1 MGTCTGSSFINNLHN
16 NFHELHKVIMKLSP
30 AAPLFGAAVAA
41 FFPGASASASAD
53 KTFKL
58 CLMPTAFGAGISD
71 AHDDALMLGTTPD
84 EESSFI
90 DMINC
95 SRKTICEY
103 DYRTCQILDE
113 QCQGVC
119 VWVGTKQDGYCT
131 GGSSRSCKSILDID
145 SCHNDGC
152 VWSNNACRNPS
163 PTFTCSD
170 YNGSGKCVRK
180 GCAWDWNDGVC
191 RNTSPSIF
199 NCSKYDGTSSKN
211 CLSKGCVWDG
221 NTRTCNANTNV
232 DATLLRT

>member
-1 MGTCTGSSFINNLHN
+1 MFLTLTSPLPLVFIFIFTPHSI
-16 NFHELHKVIMKLSP
+16 H
-30 AAPLFGAAVAA
+30 
-41 FFPGASASASAD
+41 
-53 KTFKL
+53 L
-58 CLMPTAFGAGISD
+58 CLSWSTPTSVSSHHCNDCICQS
-71 AHDDALMLGTTPD
+71 LRGTTPD

-95 SRKTICEY
+95 SRKTTCEY

-163 PTFTCSD
+163 FTCSD

-191 RNTSPSIF
+191 RTSPSIF

-211 CLSKGCVWDG
+211 CMSKGCVWDG